1 MLILKRS
8 RTAFSKHISLKFKLN
23 DTSYKNLDICI
34 YSHLFDI
41 RSHNYIFLLPWLH
54 VVIIVGVLYVLYNSG
69 VVKYLNIFGVPVLIC
84 SFSVYVSLSGGKA

>member
-1 MLILKRS
+1 MKVLILKRS

-41 RSHNYIFLLPWLH
+41 RSHNCLFLLPWLH
-54 VVIIVGVLYVLYNSG
+54 VVIIVGVLYNSG